1 MKTLLAA
8 LCAAAVLLPAAASAN
23 PFASEARTIRTDDLD
38 LSKLADQRRLE
49 NRLSEAATDVCGRG
63 MDLIHN
69 ALKDQARQC
78 HDEVVAE
85 NRARVGQLVAR
96 ATGAHGL
103 AMK

>member
-23 PFASEARTIRTDDLD
+23 PFASEAKTIRTDDLD
-38 LSKLADQRRLE
+38 LSKPADQRRLE
-49 NRLSEAATDVCGRG
+49 IRLSEAATDVCGRR

-69 ALKDQARQC
+69 VVKDQARKC

-85 NRARVGQLVAR
+85 NRARVGQLIAR
-96 ATGAHGL
+96 ATGQQSL
-103 AMK
+103 ALK